1 MAATALAYEHLRFL
15 DTLVIVR
22 VSRQHDT
29 DGISILESLA
39 PHGDAPPLHVHH
51 DEDEAF
57 HVLDGELPI
66 RVGDQ
71 QLSLGVGET
80 VLAPRG
86 VSHSYRVTSPQGAR
100 WLNVTR
106 GGFER
111 FVRAAG
117 RPAERPTLPAPAGP
131 PTPDQAA
138 AFAALAQRH
147 GIELVGPPV

>member
-1 MAATALAYEHLRFL
+1 MLTREQLWFL
-15 DTLVIVR
+15 DTLVTVH
-22 VSRQHDT
+22 VAQHPDS

-57 HVLDGELPI
+57 HVLDGELLI

-86 VSHSYRVTSPQGAR
+86 VPHSYRVTSPQGAR

-106 GGFER
+106 GGFED

-117 RPAERPTLPAPAGP
+117 RPAERPALPTPAGP

-138 AFAALAQRH
+138 AFAAIAQRH